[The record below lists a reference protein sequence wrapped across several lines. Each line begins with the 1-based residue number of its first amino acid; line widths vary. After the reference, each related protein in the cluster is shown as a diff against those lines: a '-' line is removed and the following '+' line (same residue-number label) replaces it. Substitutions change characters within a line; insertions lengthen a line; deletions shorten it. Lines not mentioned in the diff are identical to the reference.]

1 MKSTCSFRVCLSGVF
16 VSFAAMGA
24 SVHPLDAYV
33 QDDSL
38 IAWWDGEYNS
48 LVDGKPVHK
57 ADAAQWDSLVSGAE
71 AFKSDSLDYKA
82 QSVVYRGKRMPTT
95 IVNMPQVRTTPVTV
109 QIVARCV
116 EEANLSQSH
125 QLFSTWHGDFGLK
138 GNVSTFVGSAWKDA
152 SLSAKLKTSMENLQ
166 VNTFIFNN
174 GGFYLYENLDL
185 LVNTGSLLGQPTPS
199 TDFTIGSSR
208 DSRCQYEYFAIRI
221 YSRQLS
227 KGEIQQN
234 LVADMNRF
242 GFCPDGFQ
250 FASPVAKPIIP
261 LPFAPDS
268 YVQNGLYAQWDGICN
283 ATNGGPHHSE
293 NPTQWDD
300 LKGNAP
306 AFASQ
311 DAITFESNRVSVSKS
326 TNTSIAWLAGDP
338 REWTMELA
346 AYCSYNA
353 KSIKMDTMLFGS
365 CGGLAYYSA
374 ASKITGGA
382 PTLNGQGKYQRYE
395 ITGPSVTGETPH
407 TYSLSLYADDFATL
421 SIDGVGTAIA
431 KGPAKDLVDE
441 TDSVLSLGSKQTNP
455 SSFDYYSVRIYDRPL
470 SAEEQ
475 YRNAII
481 DQVRFFGLSVDLKL
495 IVAGEPRC
503 TGTVTPGYGD
513 YCGLGEGDVVACS
526 AQTNSA
532 EREFLGYE
540 VQTNGVD
547 GAWHTMLRGK
557 ESTLYLLLPKA
568 RTKVIWRWKSP
579 GLMLIL
585 K

>member
-1 MKSTCSFRVCLSGVF
+1 MMKSTCSFRVCLSVAV

-57 ADAAQWDSLVSGAE
+57 TDATQWDSLVSGAE
-71 AFKSDSLDYKA
+71 AFQSDSLDYCA
-82 QSVVYRGKRMPTT
+82 QSVVYRGKRLPTT
-95 IVNMPQVRTTPVTV
+95 IDSMPQVRTTPVTV

-116 EEANLSQSH
+116 VVENLGQSH
-125 QLFSTWHGDFGLK
+125 QLFSTWHGDLGLK
-138 GNVSTFVGSAWKDA
+138 GNTFTFAGSAWN
-152 SLSAKLKTSMENLQ
+152 SQFSANLKTSMTNLQ
-166 VNTFIFNN
+166 VNTFVFSSD
-174 GGFYLYENLDL
+174 GFCLYENLDQL
-185 LVNTGSLLGQPTPS
+185 ENKSSMTGQPKPS
-199 TDFTIGSSR
+199 TGFTIGSSR
-208 DSRCQYEYFAIRI
+208 ETRCQYEYFAIRI
-221 YSRQLS
+221 YARELS
-227 KGEIQQN
+227 KDEILQN
-234 LVADMNRF
+234 LVADMNRL
-242 GFCPDGFQ
+242 GFSFDGVLT
-250 FASPVAKPIIP
+250 SPVPRMNLP
-261 LPFAPDS
+261 LPVTQDS
-268 YVQNGLYAQWDGICN
+268 YAQNGLYAQWDGICN

-300 LKGNAP
+300 LKGNAT

-311 DAITFESNRVSVSKS
+311 DVLTFESNRVSVSKA
-326 TNTSIAWLAGDP
+326 TPTSIAWLAGDP

-346 AYCSYNA
+346 TYCSYNA
-353 KSIKMDTMLFGS
+353 KNGSMDTMLFGS
-365 CGGLAYYSA
+365 CGGLAYYSE

-382 PTLNGQGKYQRYE
+382 PALNGQGKYQRYE

-407 TYSLSLYADDFATL
+407 TYSLSLYVDDFATL

-431 KGPAKDLVDE
+431 KGRAKDLVDK
-441 TDSVLSLGSKQTNP
+441 TDSVLRLGSERPKP
-455 SSFDYYSVRIYDRPL
+455 SAFDFYSIRIYDRPL

-475 YRNAII
+475 ERNSFI
-481 DQVRFFGLSVDLKL
+481 DKVRFFGMPYELKL
-495 IVAGEPRC
+495 IVTGEPRC
-503 TGTVTPGYGD
+503 YGTVTPGYGD
-513 YCGLGEGDVVACS
+513 YCGLKEGDVVAFS
-526 AQTNSA
+526 AQTNSVQ
-532 EREFLGYE
+532 REFLGYE
-540 VQTNGVD
+540 VRTNGID
-547 GAWHTMLRGK
+547 GAWHTMSRGK